1 MKKLSAKHKK
11 ILKAILIPLII
22 ILTIFMAVNI
32 CKTANKEKIISQ
44 IEDTCIYTHTSEN
57 FLFLVNGFPDSSLSD
72 SSENGIVLTIFY
84 HVDQGF
90 WGDFLG
96 TDPYFDNNDKAR
108 KTEMIF
114 INLPDKYNSAT
125 KAVHVE
131 RLNEKQMRLYGF
143 AIDDYEYYNN
153 NDFVP
158 PMLVE
163 MDDGTEFVVYKKF
176 NYLFLKEIKEEIP
189 EQASAK

>member
-1 MKKLSAKHKK
+1 MKKIKFILLLFVLIGLLILLCNIIKK
-11 ILKAILIPLII
+11 SD
-22 ILTIFMAVNI
+22 
-32 CKTANKEKIISQ
+32 KEKIISQ

-72 SSENGIVLTIFY
+72 SSENGIVLTIFC
-84 HVDQGF
+84 HVGQGF

-114 INLPDKYNSAT
+114 INLPDKYSSAT

-153 NDFVP
+153 NDLVP

-176 NYLFLKEIKEEIP
+176 EHLFLRKIEE
-189 EQASAK
+189 